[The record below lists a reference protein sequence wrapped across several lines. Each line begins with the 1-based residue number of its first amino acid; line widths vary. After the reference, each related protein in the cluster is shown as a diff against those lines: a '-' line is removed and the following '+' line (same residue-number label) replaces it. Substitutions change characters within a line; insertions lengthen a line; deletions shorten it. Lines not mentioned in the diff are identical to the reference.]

1 MATQRGISQRLNGL
15 DPLHADKFLWN
26 PKHLI
31 VSHYLCKSI
40 YMKPNRERVNGNNP
54 SLVGLQICSM
64 PLSEP
69 PANEIL
75 SAIGYSR
82 SNLLSAN

>member
-15 DPLHADKFLWN
+15 YPLHADMFHKN

-31 VSHYLCKSI
+31 VSHDLCKS
-40 YMKPNRERVNGNNP
+40 MKPKRERVNGNNP
-54 SLVGLQICSM
+54 SHVGLQIYSV

-75 SAIGYSR
+75 FATGYSR
-82 SNLLSAN
+82 SNLLPAD